1 MVYKDCDIGSAKPN
15 KNVLAKY
22 PHHLVDII
30 CPNEVFTVA
39 DFYRRSMEIIEI
51 THNKNKLPI
60 FVGGSMM
67 YFKSLYTGINDLP
80 ERDQKF
86 RDSLKKLKNNNK
98 DSFLHEKLNQ
108 IDPEYA
114 KKINKNDEVRIIR
127 ALEVFEKS
135 GKRMSE
141 VFLDNNKDCLSN
153 KFDVSQFCVSIDR
166 NILHE
171 RIKTR
176 LKKIIKQGLVDEAKN
191 LLNKYDLDLNH
202 PLRKSVNYKQAFEFI
217 EKKHDHETFF
227 DKALFATRQLAKRQ
241 TTWIRSWDKFKEID
255 LMDPKVL
262 ENDVKKLITA
272 L

>member
-1 MVYKDCDIGSAKPN
+1 
-15 KNVLAKY
+15 
-22 PHHLVDII
+22 
-30 CPNEVFTVA
+30 
-39 DFYRRSMEIIEI
+39 
-51 THNKNKLPI
+51 
-60 FVGGSMM
+60 
-67 YFKSLYTGINDLP
+67 
-80 ERDQKF
+80 
-86 RDSLKKLKNNNK
+86 
-98 DSFLHEKLNQ
+98 
-108 IDPEYA
+108 
-114 KKINKNDEVRIIR
+114 
-127 ALEVFEKS
+127 
-135 GKRMSE
+135 MSE
-141 VFLDNNKDCLSN
+141 VFLDNNKHCLSN
-153 KFDVSQFCVSIDR
+153 KFDVSQFCISIDR

-176 LKKIIKQGLVDEAKN
+176 LKKIIKQGLVDDAKN

-255 LMDPKVL
+255 LMEPKVL

>member
-1 MVYKDCDIGSAKPN
+1 MSIGFISDLHLSHD
-15 KNVLAKY
+15 NVAL
-22 PHHLVDII
+22 
-30 CPNEVFTVA
+30 T
-39 DFYRRSMEIIEI
+39 R
-51 THNKNKLPI
+51 
-60 FVGGSMM
+60 G
-67 YFKSLYTGINDLP
+67 
-80 ERDQKF
+80 
-86 RDSLKKLKNNNK
+86 
-98 DSFLHEKLNQ
+98 FL
-108 IDPEYA
+108 
-114 KKINKNDEVRIIR
+114 
-127 ALEVFEKS
+127 S
-135 GKRMSE
+135 
-141 VFLDNNKDCLSN
+141 FLDNNKDSLSN
-153 KFDVSQFCVSIDR
+153 KFDVSQFCISIDR

-255 LMDPKVL
+255 LMEPKVL